1 MLNILSVT
9 GPIYIVI
16 FLGWA
21 TTRVGLFTKADM
33 RVLGK
38 FVINLALP
46 ALLFSA
52 LAQRRP
58 GDALNSSYLL
68 AYAIG
73 SLAVL
78 GAGLLWSR
86 RFAGMSATTGAVYAM
101 GMTCSN
107 SGFVGY
113 PILLLTLPS
122 VAGVSLALNMIVE
135 NALMIPLLLALAER
149 GRSDSGPWYRV
160 AGQALARLV
169 ANPLIIAMV
178 AGLTVSAL
186 GLDLAE
192 PLARTV
198 KLFAMTSGAL
208 SLFVIGGTLTG
219 VPLLGMGKRVM
230 PIALGK
236 LILHPLAV
244 LSAILLLP
252 LFGLPALTGPLR
264 MAAVL
269 MAAMPA
275 MGIYPILAQKYRHED
290 LSATALL
297 MTTAAAF
304 VTLSGALFLLRELP
318 LTAG

>member
-21 TTRVGLFTKADM
+21 TTRTGLFTKADM

-52 LAQRRP
+52 LAQHRLGP
-58 GDALNSSYLL
+58 TLNGGYLL
-68 AYAIG
+68 AYALG
-73 SLAVL
+73 SLTVL
-78 GAGLLWSR
+78 GVGLLWAR
-86 RFAGMSATTGAVYAM
+86 RFAGMSATTGTIYAM

-122 VAGVSLALNMIVE
+122 VAGISLALNMIVE
-135 NALMIPLLLALAER
+135 NALMIPLLLVLAER
-149 GRSDSGPWYRV
+149 GRSEPGPWHRV
-160 AGQALARLV
+160 AAQALTRL
-169 ANPLIIAMV
+169 AGNPLIIALV
-178 AGLTVSAL
+178 AGLAVSAS
-186 GLDLAE
+186 GLELVE

-198 KLFAMTSGAL
+198 KLLAMSSGAI
-208 SLFVIGGTLTG
+208 SLFVIGGTLAC
-219 VPLLGMGKRVM
+219 VPLRGMGKRVT

-236 LILHPLAV
+236 LVLHPLAV
-244 LSAILLLP
+244 FAAIQLLP
-252 LFGLPALTGPLR
+252 LFGLLALDGPLR
-264 MAAVL
+264 TAAVL
-269 MAAMPA
+269 MAAMPT
-275 MGIYPILAQKYRHED
+275 MGIYPILAQAYRHED

-304 VTLSGALFLLRELP
+304 FTLSGVLFLLKDLP
-318 LTAG
+318 LAAG

>member
-1 MLNILSVT
+1 MLNILAIT

-21 TTRVGLFTKADM
+21 TTRSGLFTKADM
-33 RVLGK
+33 RVFGK

-52 LAQRRP
+52 LAQRQL
-58 GDALNSSYLL
+58 GEILNGSYVL
-68 AYAIG
+68 AYLAG
-73 SLAVL
+73 SLALL

-86 RFAGMSATTGAVYAM
+86 RFAGMSATTGTIYVM

-113 PILLLTLPS
+113 PILLLTLPP
-122 VAGVSLALNMIVE
+122 VAGVALALNMIVE
-135 NALMIPLLLALAER
+135 NAVMIPLLLVLAER
-149 GRSDSGPWYRV
+149 GRSEPGPWYRV
-160 AGQALARLV
+160 AGQALARLA
-169 ANPLIIAMV
+169 ANPLIIALV
-178 AGLTVSAL
+178 AGLSVSAL
-186 GLDLAE
+186 GLGLAE

-198 KLFAMTSGAL
+198 KLFAMSSGAL

-219 VPLLGMGKRVM
+219 IPLQGMSRRVL
-230 PIALGK
+230 PIAFGK

-252 LFGLPALTGPLR
+252 LFGMPALIGPLR
-264 MAAVL
+264 VAAVL
-269 MAAMPA
+269 MAAMPT
-275 MGIYPILAQKYRHED
+275 MGIYPILAQAYRHED

-297 MTTAAAF
+297 LTTAAAF
-304 VTLSGALFLLRELP
+304 VTLSGALFLLKELALP
-318 LTAG
+318 G